1 MPKIGGV
8 TLENGTLLADRYRIE
23 HVLGQGGMGAVYLA
37 TDENLGTHVAVKE
50 NLNVS
55 PESERQFKR
64 EAMLLASLR
73 HHHLPRVTNHFVLAG
88 QQYLVMDYVE
98 GEDLRERLERL
109 GPLPEADVTRW
120 GAQICDALAYL
131 HSRTP
136 PVIHRDIKPS
146 NIKLNSQGEAI
157 LVDFGIAKAASS
169 DSKTTTAAAAFTPG
183 YAPPEQYGM
192 GKARTDPRTDQY
204 ALAATLYRLLT
215 NETPPDSLER
225 LIGNAT
231 LALPNQLRP
240 GLSPHV
246 AQALVRGL
254 ALRPEDRFETIAH
267 FKAALL
273 GEAPPA
279 TTATSPT
286 VALAGPANDATRLAT
301 ATGTAS
307 PGAGMPTVAASTRQV
322 EALEAGAP
330 ATGSRAR
337 PATAPV
343 SADVARAP
351 RPAWLIPAA
360 IGAVVIFLIGAVM
373 LGSVLAGGLA
383 GGQATAT
390 SAVAAVTLA
399 TVVPATTV
407 APPTATTA
415 PSPTPAPPTAATA
428 PTETPA
434 PPTPTEAASPT
445 SAIASVAA
453 GGRIAFVS
461 NRDGQFFQIYTM
473 NSDGSDVQ
481 PLTTDPRNKWSP
493 EWTLG
498 QLGPLP
504 GPLLSWSP
512 DGTQLLYTAEIA
524 PGGPIDLWVINADG
538 TNPVNLTAPDRA
550 GRPNE
555 NDFHPAWCA
564 DGTIAF
570 ASIRNNYPQVF
581 IVTLENRTPRNYST
595 TRSNV
600 VEYNPLFF
608 PDCRR
613 MLVISTQNG
622 AGELWRIFPS
632 RAAQALMW
640 ANFPAF
646 PGANNENSYRSFLS
660 ELPQG
665 NVILD
670 AALSP
675 DGTRFVY
682 TRESPGNIG
691 RNIILTTVENSQLQ
705 MRFRQ
710 LTESRSDSQP
720 RWSPDGNYLVFTS
733 RRAGGNF
740 QVFRMT
746 ADGED
751 EVNLS
756 NNTFTELGPAW
767 QP

>member
-1 MPKIGGV
+1 
-8 TLENGTLLADRYRIE
+8 
-23 HVLGQGGMGAVYLA
+23 MGAVYLA

-109 GPLPEADVTRW
+109 GPLPEADVKLW
-120 GAQICDALAYL
+120 GAQICDALSYL
-131 HSRTP
+131 HSRNP
-136 PVIHRDIKPS
+136 PVVHRDIKPS

-157 LVDFGIAKAASS
+157 LVDFGIAKSASG

-192 GKARTDPRTDQY
+192 SKSRTDARTDQY

-231 LALPNQLRP
+231 LLPPDQLRP
-240 GLSPHV
+240 DLSPAV

-254 ALRPEDRFETIAH
+254 ALKPEDRFETVAH
-267 FKAALL
+267 FKAALF
-273 GEAPPA
+273 GE
-279 TTATSPT
+279 TLTT
-286 VALAGPANDATRLAT
+286 VAPASLGSTTEPKQDATRLA
-301 ATGTAS
+301 AS
-307 PGAGMPTVAASTRQV
+307 PGTVMPTILASTR
-322 EALEAGAP
+322 EAEARGAAAS
-330 ATGSRAR
+330 ATGSRAK

-343 SADVARAP
+343 IAEHAPAPARAQ

-360 IGAVVIFLIGAVM
+360 IGAVVIFLFGAVA
-373 LGSVLAGGLA
+373 LGSVLAGGLV

-390 SAVAAVTLA
+390 SAVAAVTPA
-399 TVVPATTV
+399 TVAPAPTV
-407 APPTATTA
+407 APPTMTLAPTATTV
-415 PSPTPAPPTAATA
+415 PPTATTA

-453 GGRIAFVS
+453 GGRIAFIS

-473 NSDGSDVQ
+473 NSDGSDVR

-504 GPLLSWSP
+504 GPLLTWSP
-512 DGTQLLYTAEIA
+512 DGTQLLYTAEVA

-538 TNPVNLTAPDRA
+538 SNPVNITAPDRA

-555 NDFHPAWCA
+555 NDFHPAWCS

-570 ASIRNNYPQVF
+570 ASIRNNYPQIF
-581 IVTLENRTPRNYST
+581 IITLENRTPRNYSS

-632 RAAQALMW
+632 RGAQALMW
-640 ANFPAF
+640 ATFPAF

-660 ELPQG
+660 ELSQG
-665 NVILD
+665 NVIVD

-675 DGTRFVY
+675 DGTRFVF

-705 MRFRQ
+705 MRFKQ
-710 LTESRSDSQP
+710 LTEGRSDVQP
-720 RWSPDGNYLVFTS
+720 RWSPDGNYLVFAS

-740 QVFRMT
+740 QIFRMT
-746 ADGED
+746 AEGED

-756 NNTFTELGPAW
+756 NNTFIELGPAW

>member
-1 MPKIGGV
+1 M
-8 TLENGTLLADRYRIE
+8 TLENGNLLADRYRIE
-23 HVLGQGGMGAVYLA
+23 RVLGQGGMGAVYLA
-37 TDENLGTHVAVKE
+37 IDENLGTHVAVKE
-50 NLNVS
+50 NLNIS

-64 EAMLLASLR
+64 EAMLLATLR

-136 PVIHRDIKPS
+136 PIIHRDIKPS

-157 LVDFGIAKAASS
+157 LVDFGIAKAASG
-169 DSKTTTAAAAFTPG
+169 DSKTTTAAAFTPG

-192 GKARTDPRTDQY
+192 GKVRTDPRTDQY

-231 LALPNQLRP
+231 LTPPHQLRP
-240 GLSPHV
+240 DLSPHV
-246 AQALVRGL
+246 AQALMRGMS
-254 ALRPEDRFETIAH
+254 LRLEDRFETITH
-267 FKAALL
+267 FRAALL

-279 TTATSPT
+279 TTTANPT
-286 VALAGPANDATRLAT
+286 VALAGPASDATRRAKLT
-301 ATGTAS
+301 DNTT
-307 PGAGMPTVAASTRQV
+307 PGAVMPTVVASTRQI
-322 EALEAGAP
+322 EALAAGAP
-330 ATGSRAR
+330 TTGNRAK

-343 SADVARAP
+343 PAAEVTRAP
-351 RPAWLIPAA
+351 RPAWLTPAA
-360 IGAVVIFLIGAVM
+360 IGAVIIFVIGAVA
-373 LGSVLAGGLA
+373 LGSVMAGGLM

-390 SAVAAVTLA
+390 SAVAAATLA
-399 TVVPATTV
+399 TIVPATT
-407 APPTATTA
+407 AAPPATIAPTSTPLPPTAT
-415 PSPTPAPPTAATA
+415 TA

-434 PPTPTEAASPT
+434 PPTPTEALPTASPT
-445 SAIASVAA
+445 SSISAVAA
-453 GGRIAFVS
+453 GGRIAFIS

-481 PLTTDPRNKWSP
+481 QLTTDPRNKWSP

-498 QLGPLP
+498 RLGPLP
-504 GPLLSWSP
+504 GPLLTWSP
-512 DGTQLLYTAEIA
+512 DGTQLLYTAESV

-555 NDFHPAWCA
+555 NDFHPAWCS

-570 ASIRNNYPQVF
+570 ASIRNNYPQIF
-581 IVTLENRTPRNYST
+581 IITLENRVPRNYST

-622 AGELWRIFPS
+622 GGELWRIFPS

-640 ANFPAF
+640 AVFPAF
-646 PGANNENSYRSFLS
+646 PGPNNENSYRSFLS

-670 AALSP
+670 ADLSP

-682 TRESPGNIG
+682 TRESPGSIG
-691 RNIILTTVENSQLQ
+691 RNIVATTVETSQLM

-710 LTESRSDSQP
+710 LTEGRSDSQP

-733 RRAGGNF
+733 RRAGGNP
-740 QVFRMT
+740 QIFRMT
-746 ADGED
+746 ADGEE

-756 NNTFTELGPAW
+756 NNSFTELGAAW